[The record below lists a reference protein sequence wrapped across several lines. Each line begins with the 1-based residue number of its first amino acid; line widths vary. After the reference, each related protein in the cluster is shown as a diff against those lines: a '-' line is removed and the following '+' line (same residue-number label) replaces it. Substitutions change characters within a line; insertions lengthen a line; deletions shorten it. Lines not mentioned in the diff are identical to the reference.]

1 MEDDL
6 GHQIGELRDVLE
18 QQTVTLETLLDGLG
32 ARPVPGGADFL
43 NWQVQVLSAAR
54 ETADSTRSI
63 KWFVSSMWA
72 AVVVTALG
80 TIASVVHHW

>member
-1 MEDDL
+1 MED
-6 GHQIGELRDVLE
+6 HQVGELRDAIE

-63 KWFVSSMWA
+63 KSYVSSMWA
-72 AVVVTALG
+72 AVIVAAFAI
-80 TIASVVHHW
+80 IASVLHHW